1 VIVLSIVRQTLLKKL
16 KNQCILRRL
25 MSRRLLNISGAIPML
40 AILTM
45 TAAILTTTM
54 AVSGNPFPS
63 AYACQTNAKG
73 CIEQGGPGSSFL
85 APPEVSGCHVFPPVG
100 ECAFDSTPPFMGQGP
115 GFDPH
120 AEDGIGT

>member
-1 VIVLSIVRQTLLKKL
+1 MATG
-16 KNQCILRRL
+16 RL
-25 MSRRLLNISGAIPML
+25 NMSGAVPML

-45 TAAILTTTM
+45 TAAMSTTAM
-54 AVSGNPFPS
+54 AVSGNLFSS
-63 AYACQTNAKG
+63 AYACETNAKG
-73 CIEQGGPGSSFL
+73 CIDQGGPGSSFL